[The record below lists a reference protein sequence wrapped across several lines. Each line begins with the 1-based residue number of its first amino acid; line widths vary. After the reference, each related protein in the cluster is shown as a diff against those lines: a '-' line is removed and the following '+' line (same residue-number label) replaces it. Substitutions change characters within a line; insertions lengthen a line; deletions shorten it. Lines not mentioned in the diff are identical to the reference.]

1 MWILHAPIG
10 DLGARVEARV
20 GKPCRGICVRIRLG
34 PTGEVT
40 GTASPSISG
49 ACDVLAE
56 DGCGGSMIVVGT
68 VRVSLEMPMM
78 MVVCNTRS
86 SSWRLKN
93 TLLVQGHH
101 QCFGWSVSLFQLGY

>member
-1 MWILHAPIG
+1 M
-10 DLGARVEARV
+10 
-20 GKPCRGICVRIRLG
+20 GKRCRGICVRI

-68 VRVSLEMPMM
+68 VRVIWGCP
-78 MVVCNTRS
+78 
-86 SSWRLKN
+86 
-93 TLLVQGHH
+93 
-101 QCFGWSVSLFQLGY
+101 